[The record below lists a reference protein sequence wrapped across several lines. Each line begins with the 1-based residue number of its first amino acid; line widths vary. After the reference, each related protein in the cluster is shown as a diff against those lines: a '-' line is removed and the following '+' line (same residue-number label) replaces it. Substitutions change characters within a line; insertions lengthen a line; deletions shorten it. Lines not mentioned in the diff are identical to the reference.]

1 VDATMTPV
9 GFRYGTT
16 QVLPSET
23 CGTVTLGVLAS
34 GTSVLPNVPGVNYH
48 VYVKA
53 SNNNAI
59 LRDFGMTH
67 ITGTSWS
74 LDTYDPN
81 MAILPVSTIQTGT
94 ITTAPSGTGGSCTI
108 TNGSPYL
115 LNCAVPQGP
124 QGPQGIPGPAGS
136 GAPGATDMTTLTG
149 PDFGT
154 RLSACLAGL
163 NTTYGG
169 ICEGRGLGY
178 ASLSM
183 AASVTISVSNTV
195 INLPCATITTAQ
207 QIIIAAGVRNVTIHG
222 CAFQGGS
229 TANGIQGGTVWVYT
243 GGQAAFQVGDPT
255 YAQDTKGFHI
265 DNVNINTASAAN
277 VAHPFAFY
285 RTQEIDVRNLY
296 LNGNQGTVQ
305 TGIYLDGTGNY
316 SGGTFDSVTL
326 NGFGIGVYMTG
337 HMTGSAVGDFANA
350 STFTRLH
357 IVCPTSGGNP
367 IAGTYGL
374 LVTAGDGNTWNGG
387 DVEGCTTMFY
397 LGPNAVNN
405 TILGLRNENS
415 TIQYQADSGSSY
427 NSVITG
433 GTFFTGDIVDNGS
446 RNSFWDAF
454 HFAHNGMKGDWYA
467 SQQDATV
474 INHFRL
480 GIGAGHVRG
489 IQWESQVDNGTSASQ
504 YNWLWGLTDGNGGQS
519 NWMFQDLLNN
529 TIRLQMQQNNT
540 AGGNN
545 QTALNAAGTGNV
557 CFNCSAYSGTGGV
570 AFSSGGSGP
579 STVATVDSSGDANF
593 LGTLQIGGVSTFQG
607 STTVKNQT
615 DAEIDATLYAGL
627 TTSQKESFIY
637 KDYNGA
643 SQWYMVKDQNNNW
656 ALNSAPGGLDSFKAY
671 QSTNSGDTYINT
683 SNTSGTVRVNYEV
696 GSGSKFSIYGGGS
709 SVPLVAA
716 FSSAAIQFPGVGS
729 GLSATYYCLQ
739 ADMTG
744 FITNTGGHCLSASV
758 TPAGAGQ
765 IAIYTGPY
773 TLGYVNTSG
782 TQGSNILLSQNPI
795 VTGAISMI
803 DPLDESQFIRFQAGA
818 TANQDSSLRFN
829 GYSGTELWRL
839 GQRTTGAFTLLDS
852 VRSENLISFNT
863 GGNTYLQS
871 SLSNASNT
879 LALSGGNVMLFAGTA
894 SGQMMKVDTT
904 GTAFLNGGSPGT
916 QVAKIDTSGNYSGNA
931 ATATALAAAPST
943 CSAGYAPTGITASGA
958 ATGCAPLGTLEF
970 STGSTYL
977 STSATNFVG
986 MGYVGSGSTS
996 VPVMIPR
1003 AGVVQACVLHINT
1016 GAETG
1021 SAYYVASL
1029 WKNGAACT
1037 SGPTVT
1043 FNSATQ
1049 TLTDSTHTCS
1059 VSAGDNLSWQFV
1071 PTGTPTAA
1079 IVSVSCVY

>member
-1 VDATMTPV
+1 
-9 GFRYGTT
+9 
-16 QVLPSET
+16 
-23 CGTVTLGVLAS
+23 
-34 GTSVLPNVPGVNYH
+34 
-48 VYVKA
+48 
-53 SNNNAI
+53 
-59 LRDFGMTH
+59 
-67 ITGTSWS
+67 
-74 LDTYDPN
+74 
-81 MAILPVSTIQTGT
+81 
-94 ITTAPSGTGGSCTI
+94 
-108 TNGSPYL
+108 
-115 LNCAVPQGP
+115 
-124 QGPQGIPGPAGS
+124 
-136 GAPGATDMTTLTG
+136 
-149 PDFGT
+149 
-154 RLSACLAGL
+154 
-163 NTTYGG
+163 
-169 ICEGRGLGY
+169 
-178 ASLSM
+178 
-183 AASVTISVSNTV
+183 
-195 INLPCATITTAQ
+195 
-207 QIIIAAGVRNVTIHG
+207 
-222 CAFQGGS
+222 
-229 TANGIQGGTVWVYT
+229 
-243 GGQAAFQVGDPT
+243 
-255 YAQDTKGFHI
+255 
-265 DNVNINTASAAN
+265 
-277 VAHPFAFY
+277 
-285 RTQEIDVRNLY
+285 
-296 LNGNQGTVQ
+296 
-305 TGIYLDGTGNY
+305 
-316 SGGTFDSVTL
+316 
-326 NGFGIGVYMTG
+326 
-337 HMTGSAVGDFANA
+337 
-350 STFTRLH
+350 
-357 IVCPTSGGNP
+357 
-367 IAGTYGL
+367 
-374 LVTAGDGNTWNGG
+374 
-387 DVEGCTTMFY
+387 
-397 LGPNAVNN
+397 
-405 TILGLRNENS
+405 
-415 TIQYQADSGSSY
+415 
-427 NSVITG
+427 
-433 GTFFTGDIVDNGS
+433 
-446 RNSFWDAF
+446 
-454 HFAHNGMKGDWYA
+454 
-467 SQQDATV
+467 
-474 INHFRL
+474 
-480 GIGAGHVRG
+480 
-489 IQWESQVDNGTSASQ
+489 
-504 YNWLWGLTDGNGGQS
+504 
-519 NWMFQDLLNN
+519 
-529 TIRLQMQQNNT
+529 
-540 AGGNN
+540 
-545 QTALNAAGTGNV
+545 
-557 CFNCSAYSGTGGV
+557 
-570 AFSSGGSGP
+570 
-579 STVATVDSSGDANF
+579 
-593 LGTLQIGGVSTFQG
+593 
-607 STTVKNQT
+607 
-615 DAEIDATLYAGL
+615 
-627 TTSQKESFIY
+627 
-637 KDYNGA
+637 
-643 SQWYMVKDQNNNW
+643 
-656 ALNSAPGGLDSFKAY
+656 
-671 QSTNSGDTYINT
+671 
-683 SNTSGTVRVNYEV
+683 
-696 GSGSKFSIYGGGS
+696 
-709 SVPLVAA
+709 
-716 FSSAAIQFPGVGS
+716 
-729 GLSATYYCLQ
+729 
-739 ADMTG
+739 MTG